1 MHVLLIDDHEMFRQ
15 GMKYLL
21 SDLNES
27 LEFSDAGNCEQA
39 LAALNGASIDLALLD
54 LNMPGSH
61 GLTALRQIKN
71 EFPAVPLAVLSGMDD
86 PDLIRDAID
95 EGASGFVPKASSS
108 EVLVAALKLIL
119 AGGVY
124 LPQAALDST
133 GERRQP
139 HEGEAGG
146 QLRSDL
152 LSERQTDVLMKAI
165 QGKPNKVIAREMN
178 IAEGTVKT
186 HLSAAFKA
194 LGVHNRTEAVF
205 AAAKLGL
212 RPLHPD
218 HI

>member
-15 GMKYLL
+15 GVKYLL
-21 SDLNES
+21 TDLHEDI
-27 LEFSDAGNCEQA
+27 EFTDAGNCKEA
-39 LAALNGASIDLALLD
+39 LAELGRVEVDLALLD
-54 LNMPGSH
+54 LSMPGSR
-61 GLTALRQIKN
+61 GLNALREIKN
-71 EFPAVPLAVLSGMDD
+71 AYPAVPLAVLSGHDEPSM
-86 PDLIRDAID
+86 IRDAIE

-124 LPQAALDST
+124 LPRAALNGATPEQSA
-133 GERRQP
+133 GEEP
-139 HEGEAGG
+139 EKAAS
-146 QLRSDL
+146 RSEL
-152 LSERQTDVLMKAI
+152 LSERQADVLMKAI

-212 RPLHPD
+212 KPS
-218 HI
+218 

>member
-15 GMKYLL
+15 GMRFLL
-21 SDLNES
+21 SDLNDDI
-27 LEFSDAGNCEQA
+27 EFTDAGNLDEAVSA
-39 LAALNGASIDLALLD
+39 LDEASIDLALLD
-54 LNMPGSH
+54 MNMPGTD
-61 GLTALRQIKN
+61 GLNALRQIRDAY
-71 EFPAVPLAVLSGMDD
+71 PAVPVAVLSGMDD
-86 PDLIRDAID
+86 PQLIRSAID

-124 LPQAALDST
+124 LPQAALNAAPGSVEDRAPSAA
-133 GERRQP
+133 
-139 HEGEAGG
+139 EA
-146 QLRSDL
+146 RNDL
-152 LSERQTDVLMKAI
+152 LSERQTDVLLKAI

-212 RPLHPD
+212 TPPTPL
-218 HI
+218 

>member
-1 MHVLLIDDHEMFRQ
+1 VHVLLIDDHEMFRQ
-15 GMKYLL
+15 GMRFLL
-21 SDLNES
+21 SDLNEE
-27 LEFSDAGNCEQA
+27 LEFTDAGTCAEA
-39 LAALNGASIDLALLD
+39 LSVMGESEIDLALLD
-54 LNMPGSH
+54 LNMPGSD
-61 GLTALRQIKN
+61 GLNALKEIKGAH
-71 EFPAVPLAVLSGMDD
+71 PAVPLAVLSGMDD
-86 PDLIRDAID
+86 PVLIRDAID

-124 LPQAALDST
+124 LPQAALNGSSQQLASANDEED
-133 GERRQP
+133 GERN
-139 HEGEAGG
+139 A
-146 QLRSDL
+146 L

-212 RPLHPD
+212 KPR
-218 HI
+218 

>member
-15 GMKYLL
+15 GMRFLL
-21 SDLNES
+21 SDLNENI
-27 LEFSDAGNCEQA
+27 EFTDAGNCDDAMSVLED
-39 LAALNGASIDLALLD
+39 GTVDLALLD
-54 LNMPGSH
+54 LNMPGVD
-61 GLTALRQIKN
+61 GLSALKLIR
-71 EFPAVPLAVLSGMDD
+71 ETHPSVPVAVLSGMDD
-86 PDLIRDAID
+86 PHMIRDAID

-124 LPQAALDST
+124 LPRAALSAA
-133 GERRQP
+133 GERSGG
-139 HEGEAGG
+139 EGAASGAA
-146 QLRSDL
+146 RADL
-152 LSERQTDVLMKAI
+152 LSGRQTDVLLKAI

-212 RPLHPD
+212 TPPGQS
-218 HI
+218 

>member
-15 GMKYLL
+15 GMRFLL
-21 SDLNES
+21 SDLNEE
-27 LEFSDAGNCEQA
+27 LEFTDAGTCAEA
-39 LAALNGASIDLALLD
+39 LSIMGELKIDLALLD
-54 LNMPGSH
+54 LNMPGSR
-61 GLTALRQIKN
+61 GLNALRQIKGAY
-71 EFPAVPLAVLSGMDD
+71 PAVPLAVLSGLDD
-86 PDLIRDAID
+86 PGLIRDAID

-108 EVLVAALKLIL
+108 EVLVAALRLIL

-124 LPQAALDST
+124 LPQAALNGAAQHVASPMETGDSAD
-133 GERRQP
+133 RN
-139 HEGEAGG
+139 
-146 QLRSDL
+146 DL

-165 QGKPNKVIAREMN
+165 QGKHNKVIAREMN

-212 RPLHPD
+212 KPR
-218 HI
+218 